1 MLYYNTT
8 LARETLRSPV
18 ASLEAVVLSGFEPLC
33 ASHSPWRQQ
42 VNAEI
47 CQRNFDCNF
56 SYRLAS
62 TGCHP
67 AVKRFAVSSLA
78 KETSLS
84 PAPHRPKGEVS
95 LPCGNPSNNPARI
108 GCAFL
113 LRGFTPR
120 ACKASPRI
128 PKGTR
133 VRSLLALAT
142 PILAG

>member
-1 MLYYNTT
+1 MC
-8 LARETLRSPV
+8 
-18 ASLEAVVLSGFEPLC
+18 VVLQHDLGKGDAALSRCIPLAVAQSGIEPLC
-33 ASHSPWRQQ
+33 AS
-42 VNAEI
+42 ET
-47 CQRNFDCNF
+47 
-56 SYRLAS
+56 YR
-62 TGCHP
+62 
-67 AVKRFAVSSLA
+67 RFITRG
-78 KETSLS
+78 ETSLS
-84 PAPHRPKGEVS
+84 PAPHRPKGEVT
-95 LPCGNPSNNPARI
+95 LPCGIPLTNPARI